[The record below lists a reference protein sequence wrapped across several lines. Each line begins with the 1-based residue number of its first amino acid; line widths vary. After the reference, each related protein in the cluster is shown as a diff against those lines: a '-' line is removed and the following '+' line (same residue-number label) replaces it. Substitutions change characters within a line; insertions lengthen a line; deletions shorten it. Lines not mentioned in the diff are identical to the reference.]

1 MDIEQEINNLKN
13 RIKVLEQLLNVN
25 VATNKEFNKDCKVD
39 HNSNRDKTKYIF
51 NGKVLPKNRLVLN
64 IIKEYTKHNNP
75 TLMDLQKV
83 FDKTL
88 QGSRMVVESLEKVK
102 KISDYQ
108 KRYFCNDDDILTLKD
123 GKNVCVCTQWGIFN
137 IKKFILVARNLGFV
151 IDEIG

>member
-25 VATNKEFNKDCKVD
+25 VTTNKEVNKGKVD
-39 HNSNRDKTKYIF
+39 NNSNRDKTKYIF

-64 IIKEYTKHNNP
+64 IIKEYAKQNNP

-88 QGSRMVVESLEKVK
+88 QGSRMVVESLEIVK
-102 KISDYQ
+102 NISDYK
-108 KRYFCNDDDILTLKD
+108 KRYFCNKDDILTLKD
-123 GKNVCVCTQWGIFN
+123 GKKVCVCTQWGIFN